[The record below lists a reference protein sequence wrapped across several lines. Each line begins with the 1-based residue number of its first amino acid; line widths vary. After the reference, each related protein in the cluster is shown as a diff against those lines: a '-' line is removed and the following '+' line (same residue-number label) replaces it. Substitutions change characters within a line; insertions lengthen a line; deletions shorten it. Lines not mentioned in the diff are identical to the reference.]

1 VSLTGEPGA
10 PGTRRPGVKERLH
23 ESDELYR
30 LLAEHST
37 DMISKHTPEGVY
49 TYASSA
55 CRSLL
60 GYDPEELVGR
70 DAYEF
75 LHPDDVA
82 EVSRTHSTILE
93 RPDTQTVGYRIRR
106 KDGSYTWF
114 ETTSRSVRDP
124 ETDEVLEIIAVSR
137 DVSERKRVE
146 AKLREAETRYRTLVE
161 QIPAITYVA
170 ALDEVSSTIYVSPQA
185 ENMLGAAPEE
195 WLADPE
201 LFAKLLHPEDC
212 EHVLSEH
219 VHANRTGAPL
229 KLEYR
234 LTTWAGRVVWV
245 RDESAVV
252 RDGARRPLFRQGV
265 LLDIT
270 DRKEA
275 EEQVLFQAH
284 LLEQVQAAVIAT
296 DLRGR
301 VTHWNEYAE
310 RLYGWSREET
320 LGRDVRELTVGPD
333 QVADAEEIARKVGAG
348 ETWEGEL
355 VVRRRDGSRFL
366 AHVTDSLIRDAEG
379 RAVGIVGVSTDV
391 TERKRTEE
399 ELRESEERFRAFFET
414 AAVGAAHA
422 DPATGRYLQ
431 VNEKL
436 CRFLGYDEEE
446 LLCMSFSDIT
456 HPDDRA
462 QDLEGLSQ
470 LLRGEI
476 REYAAEKR
484 YVRKNGQTVWG
495 QLAVSLVRDANG
507 RALHTVAITRDI
519 TQRKRL
525 EESLREIREA
535 ERRRIARDL
544 HDVVLQDLAGAL
556 QGMQAAQVESA
567 ASGLEQE
574 IAALRR
580 AVGSLRNAI
589 YDLRLEKEQPF
600 VRAVESLVELN
611 RQLTPEREI
620 LLTVCDGFP
629 SELPGAADVEL
640 LRVLQEA
647 LVNAR
652 RHSDARRVEVVL
664 STGHREVCAEVAD
677 DGVGFDPASVREGV
691 GLAGMRERVS
701 ALGGRLEIVSTPDQ
715 RTSVKVE
722 VPFPGSP

>member
-1 VSLTGEPGA
+1 LSLTGEPGA
-10 PGTRRPGVKERLH
+10 PGTRRPGVKQRLH

-37 DMISKHTPEGVY
+37 DMISKHTPEGEY

-60 GYDPEELVGR
+60 GYDPEELIGR

-114 ETTSRSVRDP
+114 ETTSRTVRDP
-124 ETDEVLEIIAVSR
+124 ETNEVLEIIAVSR
-137 DVSERKRVE
+137 DVTERKRVE

-161 QIPAITYVA
+161 QIPAITFVA

-201 LFAKLLHPEDC
+201 LFAKLLHPEDR

-219 VHANRTGAPL
+219 VRANRTGAPL

-252 RDGARRPLFRQGV
+252 RDGAGRPLFRQGV

-320 LGRDVRELTVGPD
+320 LGRDIRELTVSPEQIPG
-333 QVADAEEIARKVGAG
+333 AKEILRRIRAG
-348 ETWEGEL
+348 ETWEGEF
-355 VVRRRDGSRFL
+355 VVRRKDGSRFL
-366 AHVTDSLIRDAEG
+366 ARVTDSLIRDAEG

-391 TERKRTEE
+391 T
-399 ELRESEERFRAFFET
+399 
-414 AAVGAAHA
+414 V
-422 DPATGRYLQ
+422 
-431 VNEKL
+431 
-436 CRFLGYDEEE
+436 
-446 LLCMSFSDIT
+446 
-456 HPDDRA
+456 
-462 QDLEGLSQ
+462 
-470 LLRGEI
+470 
-476 REYAAEKR
+476 
-484 YVRKNGQTVWG
+484 
-495 QLAVSLVRDANG
+495 
-507 RALHTVAITRDI
+507 
-519 TQRKRL
+519 RKRL
-525 EESLREIREA
+525 EEGLREIREA

-567 ASGLEQE
+567 GSGLEQE

-620 LLTVCDGFP
+620 MLTVCDGFP

-647 LVNAR
+647 LVNVR
-652 RHSDARRVEVVL
+652 RHSCARCVEIVLSAGHRRV
-664 STGHREVCAEVAD
+664 RAEVAD

-691 GLAGMRERVS
+691 GLSGMRERVS

-722 VPFPGSP
+722 MPSTGSP